1 MEIIL
6 VLILISILWGI
17 SKLSSIL
24 SILENIEF
32 ELRHGNIETRLCK
45 TNDLLD
51 RIKDTI
57 PDRSTDY
64 TYELEKIHSQLE
76 SINDEF
82 KWYESSS
89 FAGSQREQLE
99 KINENLEELIE
110 AQQNSTSKL
119 DDILSAYSD

>member
-24 SILENIEF
+24 SILENIKF

-64 TYELEKIHSQLE
+64 TYELEKIHRQLE

-82 KWYESSS
+82 KWGKSSS
-89 FAGSQREQLE
+89 IRSQ
-99 KINENLEELIE
+99 
-110 AQQNSTSKL
+110 
-119 DDILSAYSD
+119 